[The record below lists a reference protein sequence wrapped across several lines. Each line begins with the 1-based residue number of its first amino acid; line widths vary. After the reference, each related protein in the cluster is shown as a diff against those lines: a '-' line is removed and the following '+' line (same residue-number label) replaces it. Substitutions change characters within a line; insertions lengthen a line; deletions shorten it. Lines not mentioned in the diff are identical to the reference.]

1 MSTLGTVSCG
11 IRAPIIRRGDDL
23 VKIVAES
30 VMTAVAENNLT
41 LSDKD
46 VVAVTEA
53 VLARAQGNYATV
65 GQIAGE
71 VKQKLGGGKVGLIF
85 PIMSRNRFS
94 LVLKA
99 AAQGSE
105 ELIVQLSYPGDEVGN
120 KLLSLDQLDAA
131 GIDPYTDG
139 FTKEEFRKI
148 FPSTPHPFTGVD
160 YIDYY
165 ESLAPNI
172 KIVLS
177 NDPKYILKYAK
188 CVINA
193 DIHTRERTKKKLYAA
208 GAEKVCSLSDLLTG
222 SFSGS
227 GYHPEYGLLGSNMA
241 TVDSVKLFPRDAKA
255 FASALQAEMIKRTGK
270 QIECMVYGDG
280 AFKDPVGGIWE
291 LADPVVSPGYTA
303 GLEGT
308 PHELKLK
315 YIADNDMGG
324 ASGKEA
330 EARMKK
336 IISEKKRQQ
345 QNAAESLGTTPR
357 RIVDLLG
364 SLSDLTSGSG
374 DKGTPII
381 LIQNYFKNYS
391 E

>member
-11 IRAPIIRRGDDL
+11 IRAPIIRHGDDL
-23 VKIVAES
+23 VKIVCDS
-30 VMTAVAENNLT
+30 VMTSVKENNIT
-41 LSDKD
+41 LNDKD

-53 VLARAQGNYATV
+53 VLARSQGNYASV
-65 GQIAGE
+65 AQIAGDI
-71 VKQKLGGGKVGLIF
+71 KAKFGGGKVGLIF

-94 LVLKA
+94 LILKA
-99 AAQGSE
+99 AALGTG

-120 KLLSLDQLDAA
+120 KLLSLDDLDAA
-131 GIDPYTDG
+131 GVEPNRDS
-139 FTKEEFRKI
+139 FTKDEFRKL

-160 YIDYY
+160 YIDFY
-165 ESLAPNI
+165 EKLAPNI

-177 NDPKYILKYAK
+177 NDPLYILKYTK
-188 CVINA
+188 KVINA
-193 DIHTRERTKKKLYAA
+193 DIHTRARTKRKLYAA
-208 GAEKVCSLSDLLTG
+208 GADKVFSLSDILTE

-227 GYHPEYGLLGSNMA
+227 GFHPEYGLLGSNLS
-241 TVDSVKLFPRDAKA
+241 TVDSVKLFPRDAMK
-255 FASALQAEMIKRTGK
+255 FAADLQAEMIKKSGK

-291 LADPVVSPGYTA
+291 LADPVVSPGHTK
-303 GLEGT
+303 GLAGT

-315 YIADNDMGG
+315 YIADNDIGG
-324 ASGKEA
+324 LKGKEA
-330 EARMKK
+330 EAQMKK
-336 IISEKKRQQ
+336 IISEKKKQ
-345 QNAAESLGTTPR
+345 AESDTDSLGTTPR

-381 LIQNYFKNYS
+381 LIQNYFKNFS
-391 E
+391 D